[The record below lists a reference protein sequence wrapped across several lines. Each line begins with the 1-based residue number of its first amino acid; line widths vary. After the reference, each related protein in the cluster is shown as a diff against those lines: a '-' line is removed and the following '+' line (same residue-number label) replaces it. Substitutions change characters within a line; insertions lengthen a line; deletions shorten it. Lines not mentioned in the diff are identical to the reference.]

1 MADAEVEI
9 ADGFDQIEEGIEQWE
24 EGMRELS
31 KAEAELIDG
40 EAELADAEKELADG
54 WVEYYDGLEEYEEGY
69 QEFVTEIADA
79 EEEIAEVEQ
88 EIADIEEPESFL
100 LGRETNVGYVCMEND
115 SAIVDGIANVFPV
128 FFYAVAALVCIT
140 TMNRM
145 IEEQRTQI
153 GVLKAL
159 GYSEAAI
166 MGKYLFY
173 SVQRQWRQWA

>member
-1 MADAEVEI
+1 
-9 ADGFDQIEEGIEQWE
+9 
-24 EGMRELS
+24 MRELS
-31 KAEAELIDG
+31 KAEGELIDG
-40 EAELADAEKELADG
+40 EAELADVEKELADG

-69 QEFVTEIADA
+69 QE
-79 EEEIAEVEQ
+79 IAEAEQ

-115 SAIVDGIANVFPV
+115 SSIVDGIANVFPV

-173 SVQRQWRQWA
+173 SGAAAISGCLF